1 MSSPPDSPSIPFKKV
16 IEYSYLFKHSI
27 NRLWVIL
34 RDAGATSLL
43 LPEHHFP
50 LIITKGKETWSIGT
64 EFYGKT
70 TEFGEYFG
78 KVTKVKNFPQHK
90 KLTWDLTCPSKMM
103 PFRFETHLYK
113 VEEEEESTVIL
124 QKLTFFEQNSYSYFI
139 ERQHAYEKMISD
151 LHSKINV
158 MLEQSSLNLFQ
169 YEGGVIYSSIEKIWE
184 LITDLTKLKKIA
196 PLIKLDC
203 DNSDN
208 NYSQTVGEEVKL
220 SVDNH
225 KGYYIVKTLKFDR
238 RPNWNKWIFC
248 YSVSP
253 GVPKIPKQIVYISL
267 SKISENECQ
276 VSFFHDFKE
285 FGSNDY
291 IKALTNQKK
300 YVIKSIKDYLENYN

>member
-1 MSSPPDSPSIPFKKV
+1 MSSPPGSPSIPFKKV
-16 IEYSYLFKHSI
+16 VEYSYLFKHSI

-34 RDAGATSLL
+34 RDAAATTLL

-70 TEFGEYFG
+70 AEFGEYFG

-90 KLTWDLTCPSKMM
+90 RLTWDLTFPTKTM
-103 PFRFETHLYK
+103 PFRFESLLYK
-113 VEEEEESTVIL
+113 VDEEEESTVIL
-124 QKLTFFEQNSYSYFI
+124 QKLTFFEQKSYDYFI
-139 ERQHAYEKMISD
+139 EKQSIYEKMISD

-203 DNSDN
+203 DNIEN
-208 NYSQTVGEEVKL
+208 NYPQTIGEEVNL
-220 SVDNH
+220 TTDNH
-225 KGYYIVKTLKFDR
+225 KGYYTVKTLKFDR
-238 RPNWNKWIFC
+238 RPNWNKWLFC
-248 YSVSP
+248 YSISP
-253 GVPKIPKQIVYISL
+253 GIPKIPKQVVCVSL
-267 SKISENECQ
+267 TKINENECQ
-276 VSFFHDFKE
+276 VYFFHDFKE
-285 FGSNDY
+285 FCSNDY
-291 IKALTNQKK
+291 IKNLSKQKK